1 LKWGRCGVQNCCEE
15 RGCGGGGGWY
25 RYRYIKFKTCAAVF
39 RIRDVYP
46 GSLIMIFTHPRSG
59 ISDPGSRIQKE
70 QQKRVLKKNC
80 FGATKFTKVKIILIL
95 KY

>member
-1 LKWGRCGVQNCCEE
+1 VWSPKLLWREGLWGW
-15 RGCGGGGGWY
+15 GGGWC
-25 RYRYIKFKTCAAVF
+25 RYRYVKFKTCAAVF